1 MSNRPRETLINHR
14 RIQWISVFSV
24 KMFLKP
30 VWAQGS
36 IEIRYDA
43 QSAFIVNALGKI
55 KNSWMIAFYKGVR
68 HSTILI
74 WDINSK

>member
-14 RIQWISVFSV
+14 RIQWISVFSEQS
-24 KMFLKP
+24 
-30 VWAQGS
+30 AQGS

-55 KNSWMIAFYKGVR
+55 KNSWMIAF
-68 HSTILI
+68 L
-74 WDINSK
+74 

>member
-1 MSNRPRETLINHR
+1 MSNRPCETLINHR
-14 RIQWISVFSV
+14 RIQWISVFSEQS
-24 KMFLKP
+24 
-30 VWAQGS
+30 AQGS